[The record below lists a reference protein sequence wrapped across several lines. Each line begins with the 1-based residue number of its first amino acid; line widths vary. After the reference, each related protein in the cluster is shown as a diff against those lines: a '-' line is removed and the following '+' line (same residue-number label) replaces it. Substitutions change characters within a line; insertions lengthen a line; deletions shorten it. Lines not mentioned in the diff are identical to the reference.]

1 MRATSLIATLLL
13 SAAATAQAVVEEPQP
28 AGAGWQAARIHES
41 DTGVWYARV
50 AKVVEAY
57 GAPEVIVTDDT
68 GRLTVLSVY
77 SGKWTAA
84 SVTPDGQWLA
94 PSAPADVDP
103 RVPGRE
109 IYGAG
114 KAGSVHRVW
123 AEARP
128 FAKFELRSVEIAH
141 VAGEEFHTV
150 LAADLRPGRAGA
162 ELLAFAISGA
172 VYELTPATEAGGA
185 EPAFSLRKLATL
197 PGRVRDA
204 VVLPETGA
212 APPRI
217 VCASRSGHLLQL
229 RCTDAGLTQEMI
241 AAEPMGLGRV
251 AHTGGRTA
259 GRDVLYVTRDDGVLL
274 RFAQRPEGSWER
286 EVIFVG
292 REGLRG
298 VAAGRFCTEPG
309 RESVAVFGYG
319 KAVQLVWRD
328 GAGPWHADTIYSA
341 PDQGHWLTVGEF
353 DGRNGT
359 DELIATGFGGKVLL
373 LRRPPGYGLVGPA
386 VDAPEEPKQPAPREP
401 GVWRIAAKGS
411 EDAVRELSPLNY
423 QGGFET
429 KTLVYETLVRV
440 GPDGRIVPAL
450 ASAWRIEDDGRTFVF
465 TLRAGATFHDGQP
478 VTAADVA
485 LHFQRWVGLP
495 EHDWLRCNRRITAV
509 HATDAG
515 ELRIELDR
523 PHALLPDLCAINPTA
538 IRGPGALDREGRFVR
553 PIGSGPFAFVAA
565 REDGRVLRYAR
576 VEGGRPTGG
585 CVDLVRLAKTD
596 ADDPLDALLR
606 GEVDAVLSSWLV
618 RIDPARVA
626 ALRADPRFRVREAP
640 GSSMTYLSFRGGEGA
655 TGDRRLRRWIA
666 ATIDRSQLVRE
677 VEAGLADAST
687 GWAAPS
693 VRSWPQG
700 TPPVHE
706 GAAPVVGRPLRISAG
721 RAGGRSDALAA
732 ALATQL
738 RAAGV
743 PAEAVPA
750 SDERD
755 EAFDLRIEV
764 THGVPYDPLLTL
776 VSRFL
781 PPPSASNAQTS
792 RYRATDAQLVALVER
807 AAATACEDARESV
820 YREIQALLDR
830 QAWVVPLYAVR
841 RIAIV
846 RAGMPAPAPDHDMYR
861 LDATWL
867 TDR

>member
-1 MRATSLIATLLL
+1 MRATCLIATLLL
-13 SAAATAQAVVEEPQP
+13 GAAAAAQAIVEEPLP
-28 AGAGWQAARIHES
+28 AGSGWQAARIHRS
-41 DTGVWYARV
+41 DSGVWYARV
-50 AKVVEAY
+50 AKVIEAY

-103 RVPGRE
+103 RVPGPE
-109 IYGAG
+109 IYCAG
-114 KAGSVHRVW
+114 KAGNVHRVW
-123 AEARP
+123 IEARP

-172 VYELTPATEAGGA
+172 VYELTPQTAEDGTEH
-185 EPAFSLRKLATL
+185 AFALRKLATL

-229 RCTDAGLTQEMI
+229 RCTDAALAPDVL

-251 AHTGGRTA
+251 AHAGSGAA

-274 RFAQRPEGSWER
+274 RFAQRPAGSWER

-298 VAAGRFCTEPG
+298 VAAGRFCKEPG

-319 KAVQLVWRD
+319 KAVQLVWRE
-328 GAGPWHADTIYSA
+328 GVGPWHADTIYSG

-359 DELIATGFGGKVLL
+359 DELIATGFGGQVLL
-373 LRRPPGYGLVGPA
+373 LRRPPGYWLLGPA
-386 VDAPEEPKQPAPREP
+386 IDATDEPKQPAPREP
-401 GVWRIAAKGS
+401 GIWRIAAKGS
-411 EDAVRELSPLNY
+411 EDALRELSPLNY

-440 GPDGRIVPAL
+440 GPDGRIAPAL

-478 VTAADVA
+478 LTAADVA
-485 LHFQRWVGLP
+485 VHFHRWVGLP

-509 HATDAG
+509 RATTAG

-523 PHALLPDLCAINPTA
+523 AHALLPDLCAINPTA

-576 VEGGRPTGG
+576 IERGHPTGKF
-585 CVDLVRLAKTD
+585 VDLVRLAKID

-618 RIDPARVA
+618 RVDPTRVA
-626 ALRADPRFRVREAP
+626 ALRADPRFRVLEAP

-655 TGDRRLRRWIA
+655 TGTRDVRRWIA
-666 ATIDRSQLVRE
+666 ATIDRARLVRE
-677 VEAGLADAST
+677 VEAGLADVST

-700 TPPVHE
+700 TPPTRE
-706 GAAPVVGRPLRISAG
+706 GVTPVVGRPLRISAG
-721 RAGGRSDALAA
+721 RAGRRNGALVAALAA
-732 ALATQL
+732 QIAD
-738 RAAGV
+738 AGV
-743 PAEAVPA
+743 PTEIATA
-750 SDERD
+750 DD
-755 EAFDLRIEV
+755 DTFDLRIDV
-764 THGVPYDPLLTL
+764 THGVPYDPLTTL

-781 PPPSASNAQTS
+781 PPPSARNAQTPT
-792 RYRATDAQLVALVER
+792 YRATDARLAELVEL
-807 AAATACEDARESV
+807 AAATAREDAREAV

-830 QAWVVPLYAVR
+830 EAWVVPLFAAR
-841 RIAIV
+841 RVAIL
-846 RAGMPAPAPDHDMYR
+846 RAEMPAPALDHDMYR
-861 LDATWL
+861 LDGSWL